1 MELTTL
7 AQDAI
12 TLLEKLIAIPSVSR
26 EEEEVATLLE
36 KQWKDWGFTYKRK
49 GNNLWTRNKFWKD
62 GNPVILLNSHIDTVK
77 PADGW
82 ETDPFSPLYRD
93 GKLYGLG
100 SNDDG
105 GCLVSLMA
113 VFRYFRE
120 EKNLPYNLIMA
131 ASAEEEISGTNGM
144 TSLIPLL
151 GQIDLAI
158 VGEPTRMQMAVA
170 EKGLMV
176 IDCTAQGKAGHA
188 AREEG
193 INALYRAIEDIAKI
207 RNFEFPK
214 VSDLL
219 GKVKMTVTQIE
230 AGHQHNVIPDIC
242 RFVIDVRT
250 NEFYSN
256 EEAFKSIQALIQ
268 SDCKARSFRLN
279 SSRIPLDH
287 PLVQRGIEAG
297 LTYFGSPTTSDQ
309 SVMHKTSIKIGPGDS
324 ARSHTANEYICPE
337 EIVNGISTYIR
348 LLDNLQINKSNKS

>member
-7 AQDAI
+7 VKNTV
-12 TLLEKLIAIPSVSR
+12 TLLEKLITIPSVSR
-26 EEEEVATLLE
+26 EEDEAAALIEE
-36 KQWKDWGFTYKRK
+36 QWKDWGFSYQRQ
-49 GNNLWTRNKFWKD
+49 GNNLWAHNEYWKK
-62 GNPVILLNSHIDTVK
+62 GKPVILLNSHIDTVK

-82 ETDPFSPLYRD
+82 ETDPFTPLYRD

-100 SNDDG
+100 SNDAG

-113 VFRYFRE
+113 VFRHFRE
-120 EKNLPYNLIMA
+120 QKDLPYNLIMA
-131 ASAEEEISGTNGM
+131 ASAEEEISGANGM

-151 GQIDLAI
+151 GQVDLAI

-176 IDCTAQGKAGHA
+176 IDGTTHGKAGHA

-193 INALYRAIEDIAKI
+193 INALYKAIDDITKI
-207 RNFEFPK
+207 RDFEFSK

-256 EEAFKSIQALIQ
+256 EEAFEQIRTLIQ
-268 SDCKARSFRLN
+268 SECQARSFRLN
-279 SSRIPLDH
+279 SSRIPIDH
-287 PLVQRGIEAG
+287 PLVQRGLEAG

-324 ARSHTANEYICPE
+324 ARSHTANEYICIE
-337 EIVNGISTYIR
+337 EIEDGIRTYIN
-348 LLDNLQINKSNKS
+348 LLDNLHIGKGQ